1 MSLDIP
7 NLASFK
13 TEFGEWFILGEEW
26 KQSGLMGAFV
36 ITNFGIPKFFR
47 GIPVASSYYG
57 SYSILLYSIK

>member
-13 TEFGEWFILGEEW
+13 TEFGVWFIGEEW

-36 ITNFGIPKFFR
+36 ITNFGIPKF
-47 GIPVASSYYG
+47 
-57 SYSILLYSIK
+57 L